1 MSNETTDNGN
11 SWPADQMN
19 LTHYLDG
26 TLVPTAA
33 PVSGSGTFDAQG
45 LNQVS
50 FQTKILS
57 LIRFFHLLSFK
68 NPPGG
73 GTGSTINGGTAT
85 TQAPA
90 ASNPGG
96 TQDPSAINN
105 PPGSTPVGPGGP
117 GLASMQD

>member
-33 PVSGSGTFDAQG
+33 PVSGSGTFDSQG
-45 LNQVS
+45 LTN
-50 FQTKILS
+50 
-57 LIRFFHLLSFK
+57 

-73 GTGSTINGGTAT
+73 GTGSTINGGEAT

-90 ASNPGG
+90 GTPATG

-105 PPGSTPVGPGGP
+105 PPGSTAVPPGGP

>member
-1 MSNETTDNGN
+1 MSNETTNNGN

-33 PVSGSGTFDAQG
+33 PVSGSGTFDSQG
-45 LNQVS
+45 LTN
-50 FQTKILS
+50 
-57 LIRFFHLLSFK
+57 

-73 GTGSTINGGTAT
+73 GTGSTINGGAAT
-85 TQAPA
+85 TQAPGA
-90 ASNPGG
+90 TTPVA

-105 PPGSTPVGPGGP
+105 QPQPSVAPPGGP

>member
-33 PVSGSGTFDAQG
+33 PVSGSGTFDSQG

-50 FQTKILS
+50 FQTKIFFNSNSFHS
-57 LIRFFHLLSFK
+57 LIF
-68 NPPGG
+68 
-73 GTGSTINGGTAT
+73 
-85 TQAPA
+85 
-90 ASNPGG
+90 
-96 TQDPSAINN
+96 
-105 PPGSTPVGPGGP
+105 
-117 GLASMQD
+117 